1 MLNRFTQLLKFRA
14 AVIDNSNNQTY
25 DRANFTGG
33 MELTVDLQLIDDPS
47 NPQAKGGATWV
58 LGLRSKIKFSGAKKP
73 GRAKRPGLKSHI
85 KIS

>member
-1 MLNRFTQLLKFRA
+1 
-14 AVIDNSNNQTY
+14 
-25 DRANFTGG
+25 
-33 MELTVDLQLIDDPS
+33 MELTADLQLIDNPS